1 MEGEGK
7 REFKQ
12 EILNGSLRNSLKP
25 NSTRS
30 HCNGCIVVVRLNL
43 GRRKRIER
51 EEKDTN
57 NRNNH
62 TVLSDSCA

>member
-12 EILNGSLRNSLKP
+12 EILNGSLRNSLTP

-43 GRRKRIER
+43 
-51 EEKDTN
+51 
-57 NRNNH
+57 
-62 TVLSDSCA
+62 VFL